1 MKKMYETPR
10 VEIEEIRVEQGFAAS
25 ASTIENPNEVDES
38 PDYWN

>member
-10 VEIEEIRVEQGFAAS
+10 AEVVEIRVEHGFAAS

-38 PDYWN
+38 PDYWS